1 MDAYSREFG
10 NLARY
15 ATEEVSTDAKKQARF
30 RKGLSPELRRDLR
43 LHECASF
50 QALVNK
56 AISAETGHTDFEA
69 TRKHSRDFGSSSGS
83 AFPKRRLWV
92 PNSSLPPRYTSR
104 PSYVA
109 PQTNQTNP
117 PAKTYGGPASNAAP
131 RANQVI
137 CYKCG
142 EPGHYSREC
151 PQNVGAKQPG
161 KSVGQAKSGKAFYVK
176 PTPARGRA

>member
-1 MDAYSREFG
+1 MDRKREEFYAFTQGKLTVDAYSREFG

-30 RKGLSPELRRDLR
+30 RKGLSPELRHDLR
-43 LHECASF
+43 LHECTSF

-56 AISAETGHTDFEA
+56 VISAETGHTDYEA
-69 TRKHSRDFGSSSGS
+69 AKKHSRDFGSSSGS
-83 AFPKRRLWV
+83 AFPKCRLWV
-92 PNSSLPPRYTSR
+92 PNSSLQPTYTPR
-104 PSYVA
+104 PSYMA

-117 PAKTYGGPASNAAP
+117 PAKTYGGLASNAAP

-142 EPGHYSREC
+142 EPGHYSCEC
-151 PQNVGAKQPG
+151 P
-161 KSVGQAKSGKAFYVK
+161 
-176 PTPARGRA
+176 